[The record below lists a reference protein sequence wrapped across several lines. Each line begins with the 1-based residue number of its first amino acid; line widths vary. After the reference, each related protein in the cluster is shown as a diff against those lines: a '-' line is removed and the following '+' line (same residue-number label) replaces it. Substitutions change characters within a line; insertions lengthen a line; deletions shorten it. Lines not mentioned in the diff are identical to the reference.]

1 MQTAKSK
8 TAAYECTEY
17 TEELRVLVQ
26 ADVFSDEPD
35 VHPQLFRNGA
45 MQLCGG
51 SQRLSPRVFH
61 TATPLSFLP
70 GRNIK
75 TKSMLYT
82 SELYFQVGK
91 HLDETTRGGGR
102 NKRAR
107 KNRGWPSG

>member
-17 TEELRVLVQ
+17 TEELRALVQ

-70 GRNIK
+70 GRN
-75 TKSMLYT
+75 
-82 SELYFQVGK
+82 V
-91 HLDETTRGGGR
+91 
-102 NKRAR
+102 
-107 KNRGWPSG
+107 KNRECAVHFRIILSGRQTSRRNH